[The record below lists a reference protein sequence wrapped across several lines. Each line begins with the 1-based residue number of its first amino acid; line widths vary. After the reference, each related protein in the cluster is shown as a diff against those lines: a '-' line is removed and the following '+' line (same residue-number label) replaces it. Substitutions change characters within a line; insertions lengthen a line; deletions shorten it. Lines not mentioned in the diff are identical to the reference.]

1 MTKFIFYVFVNSKLN
16 KKVLSCTFNR
26 LKKIKMKNY
35 LLITVLSLSLLSCG
49 STYNFNNFFNA
60 HKADLGVTAFQIPNF
75 IKAMVAVTAPETNQI
90 IAGIA
95 DVKFIKFKDVSN
107 AKRQLLVQE
116 MNMVSNAGYTDMY
129 RENLVDRS
137 KIISVKEIGSMVT
150 HAVIF
155 NSNKEDAT
163 AFYLKGRF
171 DPLQIKALSDDATF
185 NKFSTNLLSNY
196 QQTLSPSYNPGFNPN
211 AKD

>member
-1 MTKFIFYVFVNSKLN
+1 
-16 KKVLSCTFNR
+16 
-26 LKKIKMKNY
+26 MKNN
-35 LLITVLSLSLLSCG
+35 LLTMLCFFMLFSCG
-49 STYNFNNFFNA
+49 STYNFNNFFNN

-90 IAGIA
+90 VAGIA
-95 DVKFIKFKDVSN
+95 DVKFIKFKDVSD

-116 MNMVSNAGYTDMY
+116 MN
-129 RENLVDRS
+129 
-137 KIISVKEIGSMVT
+137 IISVKEIGSMVT

-155 NSNKEDAT
+155 NSNKTDAT

-185 NKFSTNLLSNY
+185 DKFSTNLLSNY
-196 QQTLSPSYNPGFNPN
+196 QQTLNPSYNPGFNPN
-211 AKD
+211 SKD